1 MIHSYLEAQYL
12 SLHVYTHTGVLG
24 PGVNA
29 GGGCWS
35 EVQESGGTGGERL
48 ETASDDGEEQE
59 QEESEGTV

>member
-12 SLHVYTHTGVLG
+12 SLSHVYTGVLG

-29 GGGCWS
+29 GGGCLS